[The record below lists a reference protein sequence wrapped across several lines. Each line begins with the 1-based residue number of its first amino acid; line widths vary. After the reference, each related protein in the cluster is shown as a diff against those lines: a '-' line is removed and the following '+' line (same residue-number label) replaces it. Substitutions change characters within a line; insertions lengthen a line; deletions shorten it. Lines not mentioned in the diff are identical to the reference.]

1 MKTMSHFTVLVVG
14 ENPEHQLAPFQENN
28 MDDCPEQFMAFHDQE
43 DEFKDEYENKST
55 TQYRFKDQDEWYYP
69 WDKELTNVL
78 MNEFNE
84 KKLPTKPS
92 LFNNEIEKAA
102 KEIKEKLINSG
113 VLIKEERPFKVMFE
127 TFEQFC
133 EGWHGRKGR
142 DEETGKY
149 GYWENP
155 NAKWDWY
162 QLGGR
167 WTGFFKLKVSEE
179 VIGTVDNGFGMTEG
193 EFDALVKLYKENHG
207 KFNKLVR
214 ERKWSDLTPDIAK
227 AVRSGKRYEE
237 VMIAGK
243 LPTHKVGR
251 PGLMTEVAKNGYA
264 DQAYKKD
271 IDFDV
276 MYREEEQRAHEQ
288 YDRFEKATK
297 GIEPA
302 PLWEDVRK
310 QYENIDDARKVYHDH
325 PWNKAL
331 HDADIHLFSDD
342 PVEYFCIGTGGR
354 DAFVSKKKKEAIT
367 TFAVLMN
374 GKWYERGS
382 MGWWGCVSGK
392 KDNWDEEFY
401 KLFESIPDDTL
412 LSVVD
417 CHI

>member
-1 MKTMSHFTVLVVG
+1 MSHFTVLVVG
-14 ENPEHQLAPFQENN
+14 ENPEHELAPFQENN
-28 MDDCPEQFMAFHDQE
+28 MGDCPEEFMAFHDQE
-43 DEFKDEYENKST
+43 DEFKDEYEKST
-55 TQYRFKDQDEWYYP
+55 TQYRFKDQDVWYNP
-69 WDKELTNVL
+69 WDKEVTDRLIK
-78 MNEFNE
+78 M
-84 KKLPTKPS
+84 LPTT
-92 LFNNEIEKAA
+92 LFPATNHPFNDPLKDEA
-102 KEIKEKLINSG
+102 EKLKNELLEKG
-113 VLIKEERPFKVMFE
+113 ELIKEERPFKAVYG
-127 TFEQFC
+127 TFEEFC
-133 EGWHGRKGR
+133 KGWHGHSDLDSK
-142 DEETGKY
+142 TGKY

-167 WTGFFKLKVSEE
+167 WTGFFKLKSSEE
-179 VIGTVDNGFGMTEG
+179 VIGTVDNGFGMSEA
-193 EFDALVKLYKENHG
+193 EFGVLVKLYKENHG

-214 ERKWSDLTPDIAK
+214 KRKWGDLTPDIVK

-243 LPTHKVGR
+243 LPTHKIGS
-251 PGLMTEVAKNGYA
+251 PGLMTETPKNGYA

-302 PLWEDVRK
+302 PLWEDLRK

-331 HDADIHLFSDD
+331 HAVDIHLFSDD
-342 PVEYFCIGTGGR
+342 PVEYFSVHTGGR
-354 DAFVSKKKKEAIT
+354 DEFVSRRKKKAIT

-382 MGWWGCVSGK
+382 MGWWGCVSGE

-401 KLFESIPDDTL
+401 KLFESILDDTL